1 MPRALA
7 LETSGRQGSVALA
20 ENGEVLAEDTF
31 SHGLQHAATLLPKI
45 DQLCRQFGWTPQS
58 IEHIYVSIGPGS
70 FTGLRV
76 GVTLAKTLALAT
88 GAKIVAVPTLAVLR
102 ENAPADATNVILVLD
117 AKRGQIFTA
126 RYTQTPSTPPGMATS
141 VAMNRTRWYEAESA
155 HLDTL
160 TNMLARSGRP
170 VHLIGEGI
178 PYHRDAIPADDAGV
192 IVTSDAHWQARA
204 RVVAALGEQM
214 AARGEFV
221 DAFSLVPLY
230 VRLPEPEEKRLAAL
244 AEAAGKQS

>member
-7 LETSGRQGSVALA
+7 LETSGRQGSVALS
-20 ENGEVLAEDTF
+20 ENGQVLAEDTF

-102 ENAPADATNVILVLD
+102 GNAPDEAKCVILVLD

-126 RYTQTPSTPPGMATS
+126 RYTKSSCTSEGLAASVTTNPAAT
-141 VAMNRTRWYEAESA
+141 WIEAEPA

-160 TNMLARSGRP
+160 ANMLVRSERP
-170 VHLIGEGI
+170 VHLVGEGI
-178 PYHRDAIPADDAGV
+178 PYHRDAIPTNDSGV
-192 IVTSDAHWQARA
+192 IVTDESCWQARA
-204 RVVAALGEQM
+204 SVVARLGEQM
-214 AARGEFV
+214 AAGGEWADPFT
-221 DAFSLVPLY
+221 LVPLY
-230 VRLPEPEEKRLAAL
+230 VRLPEPEEKRLAEL
-244 AEAAGKQS
+244 AKGTSA